1 MAKNP
6 ISDYEFGIIKALIN
20 LKYEN
25 QDILAYINR
34 YREANKLKHINA
46 GRISDIK
53 NGKEGKIYHSL
64 WMM

>member
-6 ISDYEFGIIKALIN
+6 ISDYEIGIIKALIN

-34 YREANKLKHINA
+34 YREENKLKHINS
-46 GRISDIK
+46 GRIYD
-53 NGKEGKIYHSL
+53 N
-64 WMM
+64 

>member
-6 ISDYEFGIIKALIN
+6 ISDYEIGIIKALIN

-34 YREANKLKHINA
+34 YREANKLKHINS
-46 GRISDIK
+46 GRIYDIK
-53 NGKEGKIYHSL
+53 SANSPKSFFI
-64 WMM
+64 